1 MLVLALLIVGFGLV
15 QGWRESRPDP
25 IAPSHPAEMVERT
38 LRLAGLD
45 AAAEAQP
52 GTATVDV
59 DVALLVSVADAE
71 IAYQTAF
78 AALATAWPRVDAYV
92 VRLVRDGF
100 VLAEVSADG
109 AGVRE
114 AVDADDARAL
124 AALLEPQLRV
134 AERADDANDTPARE
148 DDANDTPARDAAHAR
163 YLDTKNRAAGLL
175 GEDGPEGAHVV
186 RLAET
191 AAAMRR
197 DAPGV
202 RAPRR
207 GESALDLHAARIE
220 AALEGAGER
229 LGGAGDVRGWLE
241 SLGDQP
247 LREEVAVVR
256 QVAAV
261 AEALAAAEPLG
272 SLLADSAASAREVAD
287 TRIAPGPQADV
298 VRAAARD
305 PRAPASVLEVATFER
320 VPEFDA
326 SVASSRATLALQ
338 VLERHGSAAVPPA
351 IGWDDPDAGPSTVA
365 PDVWLA
371 YRRADGELYWLAG
384 DDGPVALADRSL
396 RGWAFSAGFAALVD
410 AVDAEHVLATFP
422 LE

>member
-1 MLVLALLIVGFGLV
+1 MLVLALLIIGFGLV
-15 QGWRESRPDP
+15 QGWRDSRPDP
-25 IAPSHPAEMVERT
+25 IAPSHPAEAVERT

-109 AGVRE
+109 TGVRE

-124 AALLEPQLRV
+124 AALIEPQLRA
-134 AERADDANDTPARE
+134 AERADDAA
-148 DDANDTPARDAAHAR
+148 DTPARDAAHAR

-175 GEDGPEGAHVV
+175 GEDGPEGAHAA